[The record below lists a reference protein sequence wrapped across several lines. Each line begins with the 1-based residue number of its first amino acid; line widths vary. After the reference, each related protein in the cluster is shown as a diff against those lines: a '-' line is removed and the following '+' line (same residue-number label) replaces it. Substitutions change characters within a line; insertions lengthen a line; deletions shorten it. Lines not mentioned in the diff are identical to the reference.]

1 MTHARLNW
9 LLTQTHHCGRSKKLL
24 KTYPKTHFC
33 GRSKKL
39 LKTWLSLSEP
49 KPRFLNANPSSLT
62 LPAERQKKTVNPT
75 LKGYGS
81 SCRVEE

>member
-1 MTHARLNW
+1 MAGEARNSLKLGFNSPNLNQEPIS
-9 LLTQTHHCGRSKKLL
+9 LLM
-24 KTYPKTHFC
+24 
-33 GRSKKL
+33 
-39 LKTWLSLSEP
+39 
-49 KPRFLNANPSSLT
+49 

>member
-1 MTHARLNW
+1 MTLP
-9 LLTQTHHCGRSKKLL
+9 QTHHCGRCKKLL
-24 KTYPKTHFC
+24 KTYLKLHSC

-39 LKTWLSLSEP
+39 LKTWLYLSEP

-62 LPAERQKKTVNPT
+62 LPAERQKKTVNTT
-75 LKGYGS
+75 LKGYRS